1 MVQLSQIYEKS
12 VRKALAFFGLI
23 LLLNSCASKSTSL
36 FELQN
41 QSVLNES
48 KQTSNPTI
56 QIEKK
61 SVYILGV
68 FTTGEYDRF
77 EGNIFDQLRISLYSE
92 ARYKYPEYELTN
104 VSQEESYR
112 FFKTT
117 YSVKGQLVSN
127 KQMRE
132 RLHLISGALAQFP
145 PSESSE
151 GVTNAIIPEET
162 QVEELVVSD
171 QKSSMEIAST
181 QEVVKMFEKV
191 VNQEPSEIIEPVAI
205 IEEPQIE
212 EVPSSALID
221 QEPSNATEEPKEA
234 EEFFESVVNQEPSE
248 IIESVA
254 IVEEPQIEEIPSSAL
269 VDQELI
275 TAIDEPMEAVEFFES
290 AVNQEPSEII
300 EPVGII
306 EESQIEEVPS
316 SALVDQEPITVIEQP
331 EEAEEFFESAVNQE
345 PSEIIEPVAII
356 EEPQIEEIP
365 VTTMIDEEPIVYNE
379 VSPLMGKTVYIVA
392 SFPRQGFVEEKVEIT
407 QAEVGYPLAYYKT
420 DRWIRVYLDGEFNN
434 VIEAMEVFDDAWPI
448 QYGN

>member
-12 VRKALAFFGLI
+12 VRKVLAFYGLI

-41 QSVLNES
+41 QSVFNES

-61 SVYILGV
+61 SVYILGI

-145 PSESSE
+145 PSEPFE
-151 GVTNAIIPEET
+151 GVTNAIMPEET
-162 QVEELVVSD
+162 EVKELVVSD

-248 IIESVA
+248 IIEPVG
-254 IVEEPQIEEIPSSAL
+254 IIEEPQIEEIPSSAL

-290 AVNQEPSEII
+290 VVNQEPSEII

-316 SALVDQEPITVIEQP
+316 SALIDQEPITEIEEP
-331 EEAEEFFESAVNQE
+331 EEVEEFFESAVNQE

-365 VTTMIDEEPIVYNE
+365 VTTLIDEEPIVLNE

-392 SFPRQGFVEEKVEIT
+392 SFPRQGFVEEKVAIT

>member
-12 VRKALAFFGLI
+12 VRKVLAFFGLI

-61 SVYILGV
+61 SVYILGI

-132 RLHLISGALAQFP
+132 RLHLISGALAQSL
-145 PSESSE
+145 PSEDD
-151 GVTNAIIPEET
+151 TNAITPVET
-162 QVEELVVSD
+162 QREELVVSD

-191 VNQEPSEIIEPVAI
+191 VNQEPFEIIEPVAI

-212 EVPSSALID
+212 EVPSSAFID

-254 IVEEPQIEEIPSSAL
+254 IVEEPQIEEIPS
-269 VDQELI
+269 
-275 TAIDEPMEAVEFFES
+275 T
-290 AVNQEPSEII
+290 
-300 EPVGII
+300 
-306 EESQIEEVPS
+306 
-316 SALVDQEPITVIEQP
+316 ALVDQEPITVIEQP
-331 EEAEEFFESAVNQE
+331 EEAEEFFESVANQEPSETIESVAIVEEPQIEEIPSSALVDQGPIAAIDEPKEAVEFFESVANQE

-365 VTTMIDEEPIVYNE
+365 VTTLIDEEPIVSNE

-392 SFPRQGFVEEKVEIT
+392 SFPRQGFVQEKVEIT

>member
-12 VRKALAFFGLI
+12 VRKVLAFFGLI

-61 SVYILGV
+61 SVYILGI

-162 QVEELVVSD
+162 QVEELVVSE

-221 QEPSNATEEPKEA
+221 QEPITVIEQPEEA
-234 EEFFESVVNQEPSE
+234 EEFFEIVVNQEPSE

-365 VTTMIDEEPIVYNE
+365 VTIMIDEEPIVYNE

>member
-12 VRKALAFFGLI
+12 VRKVLAFFGLI

-61 SVYILGV
+61 SVYILGI

-145 PSESSE
+145 PSEPYE
-151 GVTNAIIPEET
+151 AATNTTTSEET

-171 QKSSMEIAST
+171 QKSSTEVAST
-181 QEVVKMFEKV
+181 QEVLKMFETV
-191 VNQEPSEIIEPVAI
+191 VNQEPSEIIEPVTIA
-205 IEEPQIE
+205 
-212 EVPSSALID
+212 
-221 QEPSNATEEPKEA
+221 
-234 EEFFESVVNQEPSE
+234 
-248 IIESVA
+248 
-254 IVEEPQIEEIPSSAL
+254 
-269 VDQELI
+269 
-275 TAIDEPMEAVEFFES
+275 
-290 AVNQEPSEII
+290 
-300 EPVGII
+300 
-306 EESQIEEVPS
+306 
-316 SALVDQEPITVIEQP
+316 
-331 EEAEEFFESAVNQE
+331 
-345 PSEIIEPVAII
+345 

-365 VTTMIDEEPIVYNE
+365 VSIMIDEEPIVLNE

>member
-12 VRKALAFFGLI
+12 VRKVLAFFGLI

-61 SVYILGV
+61 SVYILGI

-145 PSESSE
+145 PSEPYE
-151 GVTNAIIPEET
+151 AATNTTTSEET

-171 QKSSMEIAST
+171 QKSSTEVAST
-181 QEVVKMFEKV
+181 QEVLKMFETV
-191 VNQEPSEIIEPVAI
+191 VNQEPSEIIEPVTIA
-205 IEEPQIE
+205 
-212 EVPSSALID
+212 
-221 QEPSNATEEPKEA
+221 
-234 EEFFESVVNQEPSE
+234 
-248 IIESVA
+248 
-254 IVEEPQIEEIPSSAL
+254 
-269 VDQELI
+269 
-275 TAIDEPMEAVEFFES
+275 
-290 AVNQEPSEII
+290 
-300 EPVGII
+300 
-306 EESQIEEVPS
+306 
-316 SALVDQEPITVIEQP
+316 
-331 EEAEEFFESAVNQE
+331 
-345 PSEIIEPVAII
+345 

-365 VTTMIDEEPIVYNE
+365 VSIMIDEEPIVLNE

-392 SFPRQGFVEEKVEIT
+392 SFPRQGFVEEKVKIT

>member
-12 VRKALAFFGLI
+12 VRKVLAFFGLI

-61 SVYILGV
+61 SVYILGI

-162 QVEELVVSD
+162 QVEELVVSE

-221 QEPSNATEEPKEA
+221 QEPITVIEQPEEA
-234 EEFFESVVNQEPSE
+234 EEFFEIVVNQEPSE

-420 DRWIRVYLDGEFNN
+420 DGWIRVYLDGEFNN

>member
-12 VRKALAFFGLI
+12 VRKVLAFFGLI

-61 SVYILGV
+61 SVYILGI

-162 QVEELVVSD
+162 QVEELVVSE

-290 AVNQEPSEII
+290 VVNQEPSEII

>member
-12 VRKALAFFGLI
+12 VRKVLAFFGLI

-61 SVYILGV
+61 SVYILGI

-145 PSESSE
+145 PSEPSE
-151 GVTNAIIPEET
+151 GVTNTIIPEET

-171 QKSSMEIAST
+171 QKSSLEIVST

-212 EVPSSALID
+212 E
-221 QEPSNATEEPKEA
+221 
-234 EEFFESVVNQEPSE
+234 
-248 IIESVA
+248 
-254 IVEEPQIEEIPSSAL
+254 IPSSAL
-269 VDQELI
+269 VDQEPI
-275 TAIDEPMEAVEFFES
+275 AAIDEPMEAEEFFES
-290 AVNQEPSEII
+290 AVNQEPFEII

-316 SALVDQEPITVIEQP
+316 SALVDQEPITVIEEP

-345 PSEIIEPVAII
+345 PSEIIDPVGII

-365 VTTMIDEEPIVYNE
+365 VTTLIDEEPIVLNE

-392 SFPRQGFVEEKVEIT
+392 SFPRQGFVEEKVKIT

>member
-12 VRKALAFFGLI
+12 VRKVLAFFGLI

-61 SVYILGV
+61 SVYILGI

-145 PSESSE
+145 PSEPSE

-171 QKSSMEIAST
+171 QKSSLEIAST

-248 IIESVA
+248 IIEPVG
-254 IVEEPQIEEIPSSAL
+254 IIEESQIEEVPSSAL
-269 VDQELI
+269 IDQELI
-275 TAIDEPMEAVEFFES
+275 TEIEEPKEAVEFFES

-300 EPVGII
+300 E
-306 EESQIEEVPS
+306 
-316 SALVDQEPITVIEQP
+316 SAT
-331 EEAEEFFESAVNQE
+331 
-345 PSEIIEPVAII
+345 II

-365 VTTMIDEEPIVYNE
+365 VTTLIDEEPIVLNE

-392 SFPRQGFVEEKVEIT
+392 SFPRQGFVEEKVAIT

>member
-12 VRKALAFFGLI
+12 VRKVLAFYGLI

-61 SVYILGV
+61 SVYILGI

-212 EVPSSALID
+212 EVL
-221 QEPSNATEEPKEA
+221 
-234 EEFFESVVNQEPSE
+234 
-248 IIESVA
+248 
-254 IVEEPQIEEIPSSAL
+254 
-269 VDQELI
+269 
-275 TAIDEPMEAVEFFES
+275 
-290 AVNQEPSEII
+290 
-300 EPVGII
+300 
-306 EESQIEEVPS
+306 S
-316 SALVDQEPITVIEQP
+316 SALVDQEPITEIEEP
-331 EEAEEFFESAVNQE
+331 EEVEEFFESAVNQE
-345 PSEIIEPVAII
+345 PSEIIESATII

-365 VTTMIDEEPIVYNE
+365 VTTLIDEEPIVLNE

-392 SFPRQGFVEEKVEIT
+392 SFPRQGFVEEKVAIT

>member
-12 VRKALAFFGLI
+12 VRKVLAFFGLI

-41 QSVLNES
+41 QSVFNES

-61 SVYILGV
+61 SVYILGI

-92 ARYKYPEYELTN
+92 ARYKYPDYELTN

-145 PSESSE
+145 PSEPYE
-151 GVTNAIIPEET
+151 AATNTTTSEET

-171 QKSSMEIAST
+171 QKSSTEVAST
-181 QEVVKMFEKV
+181 QEVLKMFE
-191 VNQEPSEIIEPVAI
+191 
-205 IEEPQIE
+205 
-212 EVPSSALID
+212 
-221 QEPSNATEEPKEA
+221 T
-234 EEFFESVVNQEPSE
+234 VVNQEPSE
-248 IIESVA
+248 IIESVT
-254 IVEEPQIEEIPSSAL
+254 IVEEP
-269 VDQELI
+269 
-275 TAIDEPMEAVEFFES
+275 
-290 AVNQEPSEII
+290 
-300 EPVGII
+300 
-306 EESQIEEVPS
+306 QIEEVPS
-316 SALVDQEPITVIEQP
+316 SALVDQEPV
-331 EEAEEFFESAVNQE
+331 VL
-345 PSEIIEPVAII
+345 
-356 EEPQIEEIP
+356 
-365 VTTMIDEEPIVYNE
+365 NE

-392 SFPRQGFVEEKVEIT
+392 SFPRQGFVKEKVEIT

>member
-12 VRKALAFFGLI
+12 VRKVLAFFGLI

-61 SVYILGV
+61 SVYILGI

-132 RLHLISGALAQFP
+132 RLHLISGALAQLP
-145 PSESSE
+145 PSKPSE

-162 QVEELVVSD
+162 QVEEIVVSD

-205 IEEPQIE
+205 IEEPKIE

-269 VDQELI
+269 VDQEPI
-275 TAIDEPMEAVEFFES
+275 TAIDEPKEAVEFFES
-290 AVNQEPSEII
+290 VANQEPSEII

-316 SALVDQEPITVIEQP
+316 SALIDQEPITEIEEP

-365 VTTMIDEEPIVYNE
+365 VTTLIDEEPIVLNE

-420 DRWIRVYLDGEFNN
+420 DGWIRVYLDGEFNN

>member
-12 VRKALAFFGLI
+12 VRKVLAFFGLI

-61 SVYILGV
+61 SVYILGI

-132 RLHLISGALAQFP
+132 RLHLISGALAQLP
-145 PSESSE
+145 PSKPSE

-162 QVEELVVSD
+162 QVEEIVVSD

-212 EVPSSALID
+212 EVLSSALVN
-221 QEPSNATEEPKEA
+221 QEPINAIDEPKEA

-290 AVNQEPSEII
+290 VVNQEPSEII

-306 EESQIEEVPS
+306 EESQIEE
-316 SALVDQEPITVIEQP
+316 
-331 EEAEEFFESAVNQE
+331 
-345 PSEIIEPVAII
+345 
-356 EEPQIEEIP
+356 IP
-365 VTTMIDEEPIVYNE
+365 VTTLIDEEPIVLNE

>member
-12 VRKALAFFGLI
+12 VRKVLAFFGLI

-61 SVYILGV
+61 SVYILGI

-92 ARYKYPEYELTN
+92 ARYKYPDYELTN

-132 RLHLISGALAQFP
+132 RLHLISGALAQLP
-145 PSESSE
+145 PSEPSE

-162 QVEELVVSD
+162 QVEEIVVSD

-212 EVPSSALID
+212 E
-221 QEPSNATEEPKEA
+221 
-234 EEFFESVVNQEPSE
+234 
-248 IIESVA
+248 
-254 IVEEPQIEEIPSSAL
+254 
-269 VDQELI
+269 
-275 TAIDEPMEAVEFFES
+275 
-290 AVNQEPSEII
+290 
-300 EPVGII
+300 
-306 EESQIEEVPS
+306 
-316 SALVDQEPITVIEQP
+316 
-331 EEAEEFFESAVNQE
+331 
-345 PSEIIEPVAII
+345 
-356 EEPQIEEIP
+356 IP
-365 VTTMIDEEPIVYNE
+365 VTTLIDEEPIVLNE

>member
-12 VRKALAFFGLI
+12 VRKVLAFFGLI

-61 SVYILGV
+61 SVYILGI

-365 VTTMIDEEPIVYNE
+365 VTIMIDEEPIVYNE

>member
-12 VRKALAFFGLI
+12 VRKVLAFFGLI

-48 KQTSNPTI
+48 KQMSNPTI

-61 SVYILGV
+61 SVYILGI

-127 KQMRE
+127 KQMRD

-212 EVPSSALID
+212 EVLSSALVD
-221 QEPSNATEEPKEA
+221 QEPINAIDEPKEA
-234 EEFFESVVNQEPSE
+234 EEFFESV
-248 IIESVA
+248 
-254 IVEEPQIEEIPSSAL
+254 
-269 VDQELI
+269 
-275 TAIDEPMEAVEFFES
+275 
-290 AVNQEPSEII
+290 VNQEPSEII

-316 SALVDQEPITVIEQP
+316 STFVDQELITVIEEP
-331 EEAEEFFESAVNQE
+331 EVAEEFFESAVNQE
-345 PSEIIEPVAII
+345 PSEITEPVAII
-356 EEPQIEEIP
+356 EELQIEEIP
-365 VTTMIDEEPIVYNE
+365 MTTLIDEESIVLNE

-392 SFPRQGFVEEKVEIT
+392 SFPRQGFVEDKVKIT